1 MKPKL
6 KTETNPKGMD
16 EKNPKQMTEMNPKE
30 MAETIQNLLDD
41 KKGIDIQII
50 DLEGKTILADYFV
63 LATGTS
69 TPHIRALSDEV
80 QIKMKKDHDIE
91 ASHVEGYQSGRWVL
105 LDYGN
110 VIVHV
115 FHAEDRAFYSLE
127 KLWSSRNP
135 QITNH

>member
-1 MKPKL
+1 
-6 KTETNPKGMD
+6 
-16 EKNPKQMTEMNPKE
+16 MNPKE
-30 MAETIQNLLDD
+30 MAETIQKILDD
-41 KKGIDIQII
+41 KKGIDIQVIN
-50 DLEGKTILADYFV
+50 LEGKTVLADYFV

-80 QIKMKKDHDIE
+80 QLKMKNDHDIE
-91 ASHVEGYQSGRWVL
+91 ASHAEGYQSGRWIL

-135 QITNH
+135 QLSSNKV